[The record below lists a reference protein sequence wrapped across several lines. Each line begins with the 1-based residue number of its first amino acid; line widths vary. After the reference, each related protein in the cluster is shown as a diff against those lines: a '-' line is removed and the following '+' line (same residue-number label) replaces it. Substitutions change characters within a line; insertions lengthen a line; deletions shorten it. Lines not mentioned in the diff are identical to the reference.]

1 MNKVFRSF
9 LLLLLLLSLNM
20 SANAQKST
28 WPNTLLWKISG
39 NGLKKPSYLFGTMH
53 LQDKRIF
60 NLGDSFYHHFERAE
74 GFAIEVDFHEYM
86 DSLLQKSFQLV
97 EDRSLNDEEDDVKV
111 AVVDTTI
118 ITSPPSA
125 PPPGVEMK
133 EVKMEDTK
141 MSRNLRKEFRK
152 LRNEQLRSLLLY
164 GRMPTI
170 LDAYLYGMAMKQ
182 GKWLGAVE
190 DVKDQLSI
198 RDELGKDIDETEE
211 MKKPEDQLR
220 SSLGNMIRVYLA
232 QDLNQI
238 ENISQRS
245 SARVKSVLFN
255 NRNIKMA
262 KSMDSLSR
270 LRSMFYAVGAA
281 HLPGDSGVIKLLR
294 QKGFIVTP
302 VISTSTM
309 AAEKYAAGLPSLDW
323 YEVGQP
329 DGLYT
334 VDMPGIPSEFNLY
347 GELVKMK
354 VYVDITTMNFF
365 MAGHSIAQFGDDG
378 LESAIRNMAKS
389 MQGKVSNIRKVN
401 RDELAAM
408 EATVSSGSTNY
419 RVQILKKDN
428 SAFFLMVGSTG
439 SYKISNADADK
450 FFYSFKAGK
459 TAVRS
464 TPDTWKEFSLP
475 EKGVSV
481 KLPVLPK
488 RNKTFERQSEG
499 TGWNFSVYDCSDP
512 AAGLYYLYQVKDI
525 SAGRFLESDSL
536 YFQQF
541 RENLLSDKVERTRHE
556 IIMTQGYPALR
567 LDAESAADALFYKT
581 LNLVRGNRVYTLMV
595 LGHISKK
602 DEDGPEIFFNSLKLL
617 ELNKPVFSTH
627 IAENGTFSSMAPDK
641 FVRATKEE
649 EEDSTRIHYSS
660 YDANE
665 VTSYEVIKDIF
676 PPLYWIK
683 SDTAFYRTQANRAVQ
698 YNDSLL
704 SYSFV
709 QNGNIR
715 GVEQLVHLSKGN
727 MAKRMRYLLHGDTL
741 YTLISIVPLKVAS
754 DEQHT
759 VFFEKFRISN
769 DHTGSS
775 MLKSKAKL
783 LLKKLTSTDSIE
795 FANAVSLLQNVEFEK
810 DDLPDLYQSML
821 GRYPDDS
828 ATWGS
833 AKTYL
838 IRAIEPLAD
847 SSTVDFVKTHYK
859 ELSGR
864 GGDQMALLNL
874 LTNYK
879 NRYAYET
886 LKELFIKY
894 PPDNPGDRTSIGY
907 SFNDSLELARLLF
920 PEMLAL
926 LKNKHYWED
935 VADYTVQMIDSGLIN
950 KDILM
955 PYSSTINY
963 MADTLLNGEVL
974 KDKEAWTWRYGSLVE
989 LLGHLNS
996 PASNQLL
1003 QRFLKQTDLYL
1014 KNNAAL
1020 CLLKNKQLVDAAEL
1034 MKLAADN
1041 EYRLDLYND
1050 LKKME
1055 MLDQFPVKYKTQRYF
1070 AEAEIYSYATDEYSP
1085 NLIEF
1090 IGERLAELN
1099 GEKKRFFLFR
1109 IGFDE
1114 EESGDGDTYLALV
1127 GPYDLDPKNLE
1138 TNNDATAYHYEE
1150 AYNKK
1155 LVDKHYRLL
1164 LEKAEEYIK
1173 DKKVQ
1178 Q

>member
-1 MNKVFRSF
+1 MNKVLRNSLF
-9 LLLLLLLSLNM
+9 LLLSL
-20 SANAQKST
+20 SLYTAVVAQKNT

-111 AVVDTTI
+111 AVVDTAI

-133 EVKMEDTK
+133 EVKKEDTK

-198 RDELGKDIDETEE
+198 RDELGKDIDELEE
-211 MKKPEDQLR
+211 MKKPEDQLLT
-220 SSLGNMIRVYLA
+220 SLGNMIRVYLA

-238 ENISQRS
+238 EDISQRS

-262 KSMDSLSR
+262 RSMDSLSR

-294 QKGFIVTP
+294 QKGFTVTP

-354 VYVDITTMNFF
+354 VYVDITTMNFY

-378 LESAIRNMAKS
+378 LETAIRNMAKS

-419 RVQILKKDN
+419 RVQVLKKDN

-439 SYKISNADADK
+439 TYKISNADADK

-475 EKGVSV
+475 EKGITV

-499 TGWNFSVYDCSDP
+499 SGWNFSVYDCSDP

-541 RENLLSDKVERTRHE
+541 RENLVSDKLVSTRDE
-556 IIMTQGYPALR
+556 TIMTQGYPALR
-567 LDAESAADALFYKT
+567 LDAESAEDALFYKT
-581 LNLVRGNRVYTLMV
+581 LNLVRGNRIYTLMV
-595 LGHISKK
+595 LGHLSKK
-602 DEDGPEIFFNSLKLL
+602 EEDGPDIFFNSLKLL
-617 ELNKPVFSTH
+617 ELKKSVFSIH
-627 IAENGTFSSMAPDK
+627 EAENRTFSSMVPDK
-641 FVRATKEE
+641 FVRATKDE

-676 PPLYWIK
+676 PPLFWIK
-683 SDTAFYRTQANRAVQ
+683 SDTAFFRTQANRAVQ
-698 YNDSLL
+698 YSDSLL

-715 GVEQLVHLSKGN
+715 GVEQLVQLSKGN

-741 YTLISIVPLKVAS
+741 YTLISIMPLKVAT

-769 DHTGSS
+769 DHIGSS

-783 LLKKLTSTDSIE
+783 LLKKLTSTDSLE

-810 DDLPDLYQSML
+810 EDLPDLYQSML

-838 IRAIEPLAD
+838 IKAIEPLAD
-847 SSTVDFVKTHYK
+847 SNTVDFVKSHYN
-859 ELSGR
+859 ELAGR
-864 GGDQMALLNL
+864 GSDQMALLNL

-886 LKELFIKY
+886 LKELFIKA
-894 PPDNPGDRTSIGY
+894 PPEDPGDRTSFGY
-907 SFNDSLELARLLF
+907 TFNDSLQLARILY
-920 PEMLAL
+920 PEMLEL
-926 LKNKHYWED
+926 LKSKHYWED
-935 VADYTVQMIDSGLIN
+935 VADYTVQLIDTGMIS
-950 KDILM
+950 KDMLL

-963 MADTLLNGEVL
+963 MADTLLSGEVL
-974 KDKEAWTWRYGSLVE
+974 KDKEVWTWRYGSLVE

-1003 QRFLKQTDLYL
+1003 QRFLKQSDLYL
-1014 KNNAAL
+1014 KSTAAL
-1020 CLLKNKQLVDAAEL
+1020 CLLKNKQSVDAAEL
-1034 MKLAADN
+1034 LKLAADN
-1041 EYRLDLYND
+1041 EYRLDLYSE
-1050 LKKME
+1050 LKKMGR
-1055 MLDQFPVKYKTQRYF
+1055 LDQYPAKYMTQRYF
-1070 AEAEIYSYATDEYSP
+1070 AEAEIYNYATDDYSP
-1085 NLIEF
+1085 DLVEL
-1090 IGERLAELN
+1090 IGERLAEMN

-1127 GPYDLDPKNLE
+1127 GPYDLDPKKLE

-1164 LEKAEEYIK
+1164 LEKAEEYIRN
-1173 DKKVQ
+1173 KKE
-1178 Q
+1178 

>member
-1 MNKVFRSF
+1 MNKVFRNSLF
-9 LLLLLLLSLNM
+9 LLFFLFPSI
-20 SANAQKST
+20 AAVAQKNA

-86 DSLLQKSFQLV
+86 DSLLQKSFQLL
-97 EDRSLNDEEDDVKV
+97 EDRNLNDDEEDVKV
-111 AVVDTTI
+111 AVIDTTS
-118 ITSPPSA
+118 ITSPPAA

-133 EVKMEDTK
+133 EAVKEDTK
-141 MSRNLRKEFRK
+141 ISRNLRKEFRK
-152 LRNEQLRSLLLY
+152 LRNEQIRSLLLY

-190 DVKDQLSI
+190 EVKDQLSV

-211 MKKPEDQLR
+211 MKKPEDQLLT
-220 SSLGNMIRVYLA
+220 SLGNMIRVYLA

-238 ENISQRS
+238 EDISQRS
-245 SARVKSVLFN
+245 SARIKSVLFN

-262 KSMDSLSR
+262 RSMDSLSR

-294 QKGFIVTP
+294 QKGFTVTP

-309 AAEKYAAGLPSLDW
+309 AAEKYAASLPSLDW

-354 VYVDITTMNFF
+354 VYVDITTMNFY

-389 MQGKVSNIRKVN
+389 MSGKVSNLRKVN

-408 EATVSSGSTNY
+408 EATVSSGNTNY
-419 RVQILKKDN
+419 RVQVLRKEN
-428 SAFFLMVGSTG
+428 SAFFLMVGSSGT
-439 SYKISNADADK
+439 YKISNADADK

-464 TPDTWKEFSLP
+464 TPDTWKEFTLP

-481 KLPVLPK
+481 KLPLLPK
-488 RNKTFERQSEG
+488 RNKSFERQAEG

-512 AAGLYYLYQVKDI
+512 AAGLYYLYQIKDI
-525 SAGRFLESDSL
+525 SAGHYLESDSL

-541 RENLLSDKVERTRHE
+541 RENLVKDKISSSRDETVLV
-556 IIMTQGYPALR
+556 QGYPALR
-567 LDAESAADALFYKT
+567 LDAESTEDALFYKT

-595 LGHISKK
+595 LGHVSKK
-602 DEDGPEIFFNSLKLL
+602 EDDSPEHFFNSLKLL
-617 ELNKPVFSTH
+617 DLKKTAFTSQV
-627 IAENGTFSSMAPDK
+627 ADNGTFSSMVPDK
-641 FVRATKEE
+641 FVRVKKEE
-649 EEDSTRIHYSS
+649 EDDSTRIHYTS
-660 YDANE
+660 YDASE

-683 SDTAFYRTQANRAVQ
+683 SDTAFFREKANRAVG
-698 YNDSLL
+698 YADSLL
-704 SYSFV
+704 SYSIV
-709 QNGNIR
+709 QNGKIR
-715 GVEQLVHLSKGN
+715 GVEQLVQLSKGN
-727 MAKRMRYLLHGDTL
+727 MVKRMRYLLHGDTL
-741 YTLISIVPLKVAS
+741 YTLVSMMPLIAAT

-759 VFFEKFRISN
+759 VFFDQFRIHN

-775 MLKSKAKL
+775 LMKSKAKL
-783 LLKKLTSTDSIE
+783 LIKALGSTDSLE
-795 FANAVSLLQNVEFEK
+795 FVNALNVLKNIVFEK
-810 DDLPDLYQSML
+810 EDLPDLYNSML

-828 ATWGS
+828 LTWGS
-833 AKTYL
+833 ARTVL
-838 IRAIEPLAD
+838 IDAIKPLAD
-847 SSTVDFVKTHYK
+847 SSTVDFVKSNYK
-859 ELSGR
+859 ALAGR
-864 GGDQMALLNL
+864 GGDQVALLNL

-886 LKELFIKY
+886 LKELFIKT
-894 PPDNPGDRTSIGY
+894 PPENPGDRTSIGY

-920 PEMLAL
+920 PEMLTL
-926 LKNKHYWED
+926 LKNKYYWED
-935 VADYTVQMIDSGLIN
+935 VTDHAVQLIDSGMIS
-950 KDILM
+950 KDMLL
-955 PYSSTINY
+955 PYSSTLQY

-974 KDKEAWTWRYGSLVE
+974 KDKEAWTWRYGSLME

-996 PASNQLL
+996 PVSNQQL

-1014 KNNAAL
+1014 KNTAAL
-1020 CLLKNKQLVDAAEL
+1020 CLLKNKQQVDPAEL
-1034 MKLAADN
+1034 SKLAADN
-1041 EYRLDLYND
+1041 DYRLELYRDLKKLERLDLY
-1050 LKKME
+1050 
-1055 MLDQFPVKYKTQRYF
+1055 PVKYMTQRYF
-1070 AEAEIYSYATDEYSP
+1070 AEAEIFSYATDDYSP
-1085 NLIEF
+1085 NQIEF
-1090 IGERLAELN
+1090 IGDRLAEMN

-1114 EESGDGDTYLALV
+1114 EESGDADTYLAIA

-1138 TNNDATAYHYEE
+1138 TTNDATAYHYEE

-1164 LEKAEEYIK
+1164 LEKAEEYIRN
-1173 DKKVQ
+1173 KKEE
-1178 Q
+1178 